1 VCSRR
6 PYCRTSRNPLW
17 SISPPFVQFIPSQRS
32 PAPSILIVITL
43 NPKGGFSGLLAY
55 YVTIIIYLA
64 QHRVGAIKQA
74 LELWPSL
81 SRDYVDG
88 LTSLCHS
95 ANRAVEILTETVYA
109 SPLPSFP
116 RGRERKGGGGGR
128 GFCKRYQN
136 PEWYSIRYA
145 CSIDCCAGIGYGM
158 VW

>member
-1 VCSRR
+1 ML
-6 PYCRTSRNPLW
+6 T
-17 SISPPFVQFIPSQRS
+17 
-32 PAPSILIVITL
+32 
-43 NPKGGFSGLLAY
+43 Y

-116 RGRERKGGGGGR
+116 RGRERKGGGGGEGSVKGTR
-128 GFCKRYQN
+128 
-136 PEWYSIRYA
+136 IRNGTA
-145 CSIDCCAGIGYGM
+145 YGM
-158 VW
+158 LARLIAVQELAMVWYGDLWVFWALLR